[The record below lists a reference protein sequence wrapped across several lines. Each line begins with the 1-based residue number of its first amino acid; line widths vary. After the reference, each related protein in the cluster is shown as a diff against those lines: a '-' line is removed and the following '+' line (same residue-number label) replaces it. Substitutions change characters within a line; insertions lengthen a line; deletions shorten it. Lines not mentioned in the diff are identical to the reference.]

1 MRVARVWP
9 RDKCVRQ
16 VVLLS
21 ALGFVLLA
29 ARPVFAQ
36 NASAGSW
43 GQLTPTEIRDRLSDD
58 PFAGAA
64 VVFDQGLIT
73 VGPGFKFTFERHRR
87 VQIFRAD
94 AYRFANVE
102 IPHHVSERLEK
113 IEAHTLTP
121 EGKVIEVASSE
132 IFESKIGDR
141 VASVFAFPGVVPGC
155 VVEYRYTLTSDN
167 FYYLRP
173 WIFQNDV
180 PTEYSELSVRV
191 PEGFEYEAVLNNTDF
206 VHGPDSALF
215 PSVRFDVKVR
225 QFTWWSKKLA
235 PLFREPCVASIFDHQ
250 VQLDF
255 QIVRFR
261 DGQKIWEFVD
271 SWPDLANQVRR
282 VYKPLLRHGD
292 TWQKMGRIPEGI
304 PAAHRDT
311 ARRALLNRIY
321 QFVRDSVA
329 STEGTGSIAGP
340 EIVPV
345 ADVLAQRRG
354 TPIEKNLLLVSLL
367 RFNGFS
373 AHPFLISRRNHIRF
387 DRRDHRLD
395 QFDHVLVLLDENGE
409 KIFCDANAP
418 AAWLGYLP
426 PEDQVGAGVVID
438 APEYE
443 DSVVLEVS
451 APPVNSESK
460 GAATIELYSDGSATG
475 QLNASVS
482 GEAAYELLLALA
494 DRDTVGYLQRQWLPE
509 IAPRSFAVSA
519 DSNNEWAPIKFTVD
533 FDWAQAATVDDQRL
547 FLRPAILR
555 RLGSNP
561 LMTSTRRYPVS
572 FDVPWTEDCQITWKL
587 PTGFAIHDLPE
598 GREMTGDG
606 FVFRSAVGLDNDRV
620 VATRF
625 WRVDKRDFPLIRFP
639 ELREL
644 FNTVQLSERALIVLY
659 KD

>member
-1 MRVARVWP
+1 MRVAKVWP
-9 RDKCVRQ
+9 RDKFVRQ
-16 VVLLS
+16 VVLFS
-21 ALGFVLLA
+21 ALGLVLLA

-73 VGPGFKFTFERHRR
+73 VGPGFRFTYERHRR

-121 EGKVIEVASSE
+121 EGKVIEVASNE

-206 VHGPDSALF
+206 VHGPDSSLF

-225 QFTWWSKKLA
+225 QFTWWSRKLA

-271 SWPDLANQVRR
+271 SWPDLANQVKR

-304 PAAHRDT
+304 PAAQKDI
-311 ARRALLNRIY
+311 ARRTLLNRIY
-321 QFVRDSVA
+321 QSVRDSVA

-345 ADVLAQRRG
+345 AEVLAQRRG

-367 RFNGFS
+367 RYNGFS

-395 QFDHVLVLLDENGE
+395 QFDHVLVLLDDDGE
-409 KIFCDANAP
+409 KIFCDANSP

-443 DSVVLEVS
+443 DSVVLEVP

-482 GEAAYELLLALA
+482 GEAAYELLRALA

-509 IAPRSFAVSA
+509 IAPRSFSVSVDA
-519 DSNNEWAPIKFTVD
+519 NNEWAPIKFTVD
-533 FDWAQAATVDDQRL
+533 FNWAQAATLDDQRL

-587 PTGFAIHDLPE
+587 PDGFALHDLPE

-606 FVFRSAVGLDNDRV
+606 FVFRSAVGLDKDHV

-644 FNTVQLSERALIVLY
+644 FNTVQLSERALVVLY